1 MKTTLNAISLGALLF
16 CLQACTPDSPDV
28 TSKAD
33 TGGAEPITV
42 TDATESTGSFERY
55 SAEQFFQTTTVF
67 GSSINH
73 DNSAVLVSSDESGV
87 FNAYRYPLDG
97 SAPVALTQS
106 DKDTIFGVSWFPQDE
121 RILYTADEGGNE
133 LNHLYVLEK
142 SGEAKDLTPGDKLK
156 AQFFGWHEDD
166 KQFYVA
172 TNERDERAFDL
183 YAYST
188 DGYERARV
196 FENADTL
203 NLDTVSR
210 DGRWLVMTKANSNAD
225 SDLFLVDL
233 QSEEKTAMHITPH
246 EGNVEHSAYTFTPDS
261 SKLVYGT
268 NEATEYRQAWSY
280 DIASG
285 ERSPLFSADWDVSF
299 VYYSKDGNFR
309 VIGTNEDA
317 QTKLDIVDQRSGK
330 ALSLPHLPAGDLR
343 SVNFANDGKSMVFYV
358 NSDTAPSN
366 LYSYEFG
373 ADKVSRLTD
382 TLNPEI
388 SEQNLV
394 ASDVVRF
401 PSFDE
406 LEIPGLLYKPQ
417 GASAENKAPAL
428 IWIHGG
434 PGGQSRTGYSAAKQH
449 LVNQGYAL
457 FAVNNRGSS
466 GYGKTF
472 FHLDDKKHGEDDLQ
486 DIVYGK
492 KYLQSLDWVD
502 QDKIAVIG
510 GSYGGYL
517 TMAAMAFTDE
527 FEAGINIFGV
537 TNWERTLQ
545 SIPPWWES
553 FKKALYDEMGDP
565 ATDAERHRRI
575 SPLFHADKID
585 NPVLVVQGANDPRV
599 LQVESDEMV
608 EAIRKN
614 NVPVEYV
621 LFPDE
626 GHGFRKKANR
636 ITASEAYVSFLNEHL
651 PLGEKM

>member
-1 MKTTLNAISLGALLF
+1 MIHINKVVFSLGLLL
-16 CLQACTPDSPDV
+16 CLAACTPERSSDD
-28 TSKAD
+28 TSAI
-33 TGGAEPITV
+33 EPAVSQATAPAG
-42 TDATESTGSFERY
+42 DTESVSHY
-55 SAEQFFQTTTVF
+55 SAEQFFQTTSVF

-73 DNSAVLVSSDESGV
+73 DNTAVLVSSDATGV

-97 SAPVALTQS
+97 SSPEALTS
-106 DKDTIFGVSWFPQDE
+106 STTDTIYGVSWFPEDD

-133 LNHLYVLEK
+133 LNHLFVRET
-142 SGEAKDLTPGDKLK
+142 SGEVQDLTPGENLK
-156 AQFFGWHEDD
+156 ALFFGWNADD
-166 KQFYVA
+166 KTFYVA
-172 TNERDERAFDL
+172 TNERDSKSFDI
-183 YAYST
+183 YAYT
-188 DGYERARV
+188 ADGYSRHLLFQNDDSLSPEA
-196 FENADTL
+196 
-203 NLDTVSR
+203 VSR
-210 DGRWLVMTKANSNAD
+210 NGRWLALVKSNSNAD
-225 SDLFLVDL
+225 ADIYLVDL
-233 QSEEKTAMHITPH
+233 KADSATPVLITPH
-246 EGNVEHSAYTFTPDS
+246 EGDVEFSAFTFSPDS
-261 SKLVYGT
+261 TQLIYGSDEGAEFT
-268 NEATEYRQAWSY
+268 GAWSY
-280 DIASG
+280 EIASAK
-285 ERSPLFSADWDVSF
+285 SAPLYSADWDVSF
-299 VYYSKDGNFR
+299 VYYSDDANFR
-309 VIGTNEDA
+309 VVGTNEDA
-317 QTKLDIVDQRSGK
+317 QTKLDILDRRTGK
-330 ALSLPHLPAGDLR
+330 PVEIPQLPDGDLR
-343 SVNFANDGKSMVFYV
+343 GVNFTSDASGMVFYI

-366 LYSYEFG
+366 LYAYSFG
-373 ADKVSRLTD
+373 DKAVRRLTD

-388 SEQNLV
+388 DEAHLV
-394 ASDVVRF
+394 ASEVVRF
-401 PSFDE
+401 ESFDG

-417 GASAENKAPAL
+417 QADARQKVPAL

-434 PGGQSRTGYSAAKQH
+434 PGGQSRKGYSAAQQH

-472 FHLDDKKHGEDDLQ
+472 YHLDDKKHGEVDLQ

-527 FEAGINIFGV
+527 FEVGINIFGV

-565 ATDAERHRRI
+565 ATDSERHRRI
-575 SPLFHADKID
+575 SPLFHAENIQK
-585 NPVLVVQGANDPRV
+585 PVLVVQGANDPRV

-614 NVPVEYV
+614 EVPVEYV

-636 ITASEAYVSFLNEHL
+636 ISASEAYVSFLNEHL
-651 PLGEKM
+651 PTGNAAL